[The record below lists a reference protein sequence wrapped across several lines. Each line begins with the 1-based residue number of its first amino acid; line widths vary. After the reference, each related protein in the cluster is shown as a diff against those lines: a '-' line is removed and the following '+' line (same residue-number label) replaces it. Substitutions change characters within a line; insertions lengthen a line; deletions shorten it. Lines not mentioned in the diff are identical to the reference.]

1 MNKHILLFLRE
12 MFTSLFL
19 KLNDE
24 KVAEIFMKIT
34 IEKKLYQLRN
44 ALKYIYNYF
53 IKEFSSTNTNF
64 DNFHFILD
72 YF

>member
-19 KLNDE
+19 KLDDE
-24 KVAEIFMKIT
+24 IVTEIFMKIT

-44 ALKYIYNYF
+44 ALKYI
-53 IKEFSSTNTNF
+53 K
-64 DNFHFILD
+64 IL
-72 YF
+72 FLFNAELIT

>member
-44 ALKYIYNYF
+44 ALKYLLLFYQRVF
-53 IKEFSSTNTNF
+53 INK
-64 DNFHFILD
+64 
-72 YF
+72 Y